1 MWSAYYWDSGSAVPG
16 HKPRLG
22 ISALQGNDRLHG
34 ALQVEPGHF
43 VQRQGARLVLEGKPF
58 YFNGFC
64 NYYMLTRAADKRGS
78 GRKEVHGSSGLYL
91 VQHAQETHCM

>member
-1 MWSAYYWDSGSAVPG
+1 MVTAHS
-16 HKPRLG
+16 H
-22 ISALQGNDRLHG
+22 
-34 ALQVEPGHF
+34 LQVEPGHF

-78 GRKEVHGSSGLYL
+78 GRKEVRDSIDLL
-91 VQHAQETHCM
+91 LQHRWSLWAVLGTCDIDIIVRTLRAPCVPSQK